1 MAQEQ
6 LIQRELQRQQLL
18 GELGLTAWVVQKPL
32 AGAISSPVL
41 GVKPSAQRAAP
52 SNVQQATEVPQQQP
66 VAPSENPLTAVR
78 QGLSGQ
84 AITEPITTPQTSKES
99 PQIKAVPEKG
109 EPVAFTLQAFAMK
122 FGYLLVEQQD
132 AKAPSFAREEQML
145 LKNIAALWGG
155 WKDSPKVFSCPVGH
169 QPMYQTE
176 AQELLEGFVG
186 GLEEQLEVANNK
198 ILILASTT
206 VTDLLVDERY
216 QVKQQR
222 LGVSSLAE
230 MLAEPLVHKPK
241 SWQAMF
247 EAEFYAPAKH

>member
-6 LIQRELQRQQLL
+6 LIQQELQRQQLL
-18 GELGLTAWVVQKPL
+18 GELGFTAWVAQKPL

-41 GVKPSAQRAAP
+41 GVKPSVKSAAP
-52 SNVQQATEVPQQQP
+52 SAQAAVKTPQQQS
-66 VAPSENPLTAVR
+66 VEPSESPLTAMR
-78 QGLSGQ
+78 LGLSGKAIAEPPQ
-84 AITEPITTPQTSKES
+84 APPASNAPSQTAEKEPT
-99 PQIKAVPEKG
+99 KG
-109 EPVAFTLQAFAMK
+109 EPVAFTLQAFAMA

-132 AKAPSFAREEQML
+132 AKAPGFAREEQML

-155 WKDSPKVFSCPVGH
+155 WKDSPTVFSCPVGA

-186 GLEEQLEVANNK
+186 GLEEQLDTSANK
-198 ILILASTT
+198 VLILASEA
-206 VTDLLVDERY
+206 VTSLLVSERY
-216 QVKQQR
+216 QPQQQR

-241 SWQAMF
+241 SWEAML